1 MNPRF
6 VAGAVAVAVAVVGVP
21 PATVSAAPKVH
32 FGIIQYDP
40 PGSDT
45 PVTNKKLNAEWVVI
59 RNSRATA
66 VQLKGWRVSDPAG
79 HVYRFGALQLGAG
92 KAVRLHTGSGVNSR
106 TDRYW
111 GLDNYVWNNGGDT
124 ARLRNAGGTLI
135 DTCRWTSTG
144 DGRINCG

>member
-1 MNPRF
+1 VNLRF
-6 VAGAVAVAVAVVGVP
+6 VASAVAVAIAMVGVP
-21 PATVSAAPKVH
+21 PATALAVPKVH

-59 RNSRATA
+59 RNSRTSA

-79 HVYRFGALQLGAG
+79 HVYRFGRLRLGAG
-92 KAVRLHTGSGVNSR
+92 KAVRLHTGSGTNSR

-111 GLDNYVWNNGGDT
+111 GQDNYVWNNGGDT
-124 ARLRNAGGTLI
+124 ARLRNAAGTLI

-144 DGRINCG
+144 DGRIACS